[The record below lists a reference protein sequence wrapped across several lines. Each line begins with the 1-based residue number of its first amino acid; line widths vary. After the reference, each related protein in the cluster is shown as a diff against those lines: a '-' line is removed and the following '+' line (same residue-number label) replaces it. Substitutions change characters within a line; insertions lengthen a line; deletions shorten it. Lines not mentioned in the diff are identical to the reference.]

1 MMRNNKI
8 LEIVLILLCLVGM
21 ASLLIL
27 VVYRFQIVPFAKKD
41 DENLL
46 HYFYILLFMSTGILI
61 HECGHVLTAVIFGSV
76 FQGIYFVK
84 KNKLTLR
91 CKVTIWIP
99 EYVSEGERWCI
110 YWSGLMLPVLIIAV
124 IVMIKPRFIYFSDMI
139 LWITVLNVMPISRM
153 NSDGYKACKHIRN
166 SLVRIVYLIYCWG
179 LPLFFICYYLYSLF
193 VCEFLKR

>member
-61 HECGHVLTAVIFGSV
+61 HECGHVLTAVILGSV

-124 IVMIKPRFIYFSDMI
+124 IVMIKPRFIYFSDM
-139 LWITVLNVMPISRM
+139 
-153 NSDGYKACKHIRN
+153 KHIRN

>member
-61 HECGHVLTAVIFGSV
+61 HECGHVLTAVILV
-76 FQGIYFVK
+76 V
-84 KNKLTLR
+84 L
-91 CKVTIWIP
+91 
-99 EYVSEGERWCI
+99 EY
-110 YWSGLMLPVLIIAV
+110 
-124 IVMIKPRFIYFSDMI
+124 K
-139 LWITVLNVMPISRM
+139 
-153 NSDGYKACKHIRN
+153 
-166 SLVRIVYLIYCWG
+166 
-179 LPLFFICYYLYSLF
+179 
-193 VCEFLKR
+193 